1 MLLLKSGFVSLSL
14 FDSVFSLRSKLPAE
28 RTWRLNF
35 SRDRRWI
42 NECEKDRKEG
52 CKKIPLKMW
61 SQRLAQL
68 RSGPPVREY
77 QRGTLWSYWQK
88 LKRLKRTVYPKS
100 NIIAN
105 KHYSCFCNA
114 HRLDCS
120 QSLYMWFWVVFEVWG
135 GRRGGGR
142 RLLENLGRV
151 RGVYSDELLRSPITD
166 PGSNG
171 NINAWFKLLSWF
183 EWFSVSDKN
192 SLIWHFTYLYRSGSP
207 SLGLFIVPYFSV
219 WF

>member
-1 MLLLKSGFVSLSL
+1 MKDQHKTTIWLFFLRTCHGNLIRPNKSEEVWTAWIHFKSEFMLLLKSGFVSLSL

-42 NECEKDRKEG
+42 NECGKDRKEG
-52 CKKIPLKMW
+52 CKKISLKMW

-68 RSGPPVREY
+68 RSGPSVREY

-88 LKRLKRTVYPKS
+88 LKRLKKTVYPKS

-105 KHYSCFCNA
+105 KHYSCFRNA

-120 QSLYMWFWVVFEVWG
+120 QSLYM
-135 GRRGGGR
+135 
-142 RLLENLGRV
+142 
-151 RGVYSDELLRSPITD
+151 
-166 PGSNG
+166 
-171 NINAWFKLLSWF
+171 
-183 EWFSVSDKN
+183 
-192 SLIWHFTYLYRSGSP
+192 
-207 SLGLFIVPYFSV
+207 
-219 WF
+219 